1 MESDLVTRAQ
11 QGDQQA
17 FALIA
22 GGIAIRLRKVAYGV
36 LRDMDLAE
44 DAAQQALVTIWRD
57 LPRLRD
63 PSRFEAWSFRILVR
77 ICYAERR
84 RVNKAATQS
93 LDSLPTGPDG
103 ADDIGGVVL
112 RDQLERG
119 FSRLSM
125 EHRSVIVLYHQ
136 IGLPLAEIAEAL
148 DVPVGTV
155 KSRLHRATQELR
167 SSLEADLRST
177 RHSSHPLEVTR

>member
-1 MESDLVTRAQ
+1 MDTALVSRAQ

-17 FALIA
+17 FASIA
-22 GGIAIRLRKVAYGV
+22 VGLRKVAYGV

-44 DAAQQALVTIWRD
+44 DAAQQAILTIWRD

-63 PSRFEAWSFRILVR
+63 PARFEAWSFRILVR
-77 ICYAERR
+77 ICHAERR
-84 RVNKAATQS
+84 RAHKVTTVS
-93 LDSLPTGPDG
+93 LDSLPTGPHG
-103 ADDIGGVVL
+103 PDDIAGVVL

-119 FSRLSM
+119 FARLSM
-125 EHRSVIVLYHQ
+125 DHRSVIVLYHQ
-136 IGLPLAEIAEAL
+136 LGLTLAQVGETL

-167 SSLEADLRST
+167 SALEADLRSSRPVT
-177 RHSSHPLEVTR
+177 QPQEVAR